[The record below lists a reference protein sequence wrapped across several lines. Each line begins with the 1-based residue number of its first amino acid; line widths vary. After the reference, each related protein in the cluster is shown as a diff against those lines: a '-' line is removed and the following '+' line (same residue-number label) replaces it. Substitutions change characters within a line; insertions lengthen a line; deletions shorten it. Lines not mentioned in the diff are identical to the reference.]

1 MISGIRQMGTEVKGT
16 DVRSFYIPTQHFWF
30 PVVEMTLVF
39 CGQGTRRNGLD
50 SSKSILQ
57 LPFGRAF
64 IIMPKA

>member
-1 MISGIRQMGTEVKGT
+1 MGTEVKGYRCKKFLYSNT
-16 DVRSFYIPTQHFWF
+16 HFWF

-57 LPFGRAF
+57 VPFDRAF